1 MAIKTLLYLNDLS
14 VDELVGRLKAAEER
28 YGLSGNGVSS
38 AARLNLTEEEL
49 VDRVVSRLQIS
60 GSGSRGGRPP
70 AST

>member
-28 YGLSGNGVSS
+28 YGLSGNDVSS
-38 AARLNLTEEEL
+38 AARLNLTEEL

-60 GSGSRGGRPP
+60 GGGSGGGRPP